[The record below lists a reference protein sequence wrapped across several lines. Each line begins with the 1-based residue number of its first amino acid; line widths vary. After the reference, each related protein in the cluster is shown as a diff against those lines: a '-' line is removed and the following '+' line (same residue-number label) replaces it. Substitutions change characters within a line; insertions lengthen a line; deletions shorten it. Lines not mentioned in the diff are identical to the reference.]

1 MPLPWSNSRRLPY
14 GPICITESCA
24 NAGDN
29 WVEFHGNNIRTALPQ
44 WTWNELNLQ
53 HERRVMEHSLGR
65 IRKLAEINR
74 KEQEKKIRID
84 QLGTNNITYVK

>member
-1 MPLPWSNSRRLPY
+1 MNLKR
-14 GPICITESCA
+14 I
-24 NAGDN
+24 
-29 WVEFHGNNIRTALPQ
+29 
-44 WTWNELNLQ
+44 NLQ

-74 KEQEKKIRID
+74 KEQKKKIRID